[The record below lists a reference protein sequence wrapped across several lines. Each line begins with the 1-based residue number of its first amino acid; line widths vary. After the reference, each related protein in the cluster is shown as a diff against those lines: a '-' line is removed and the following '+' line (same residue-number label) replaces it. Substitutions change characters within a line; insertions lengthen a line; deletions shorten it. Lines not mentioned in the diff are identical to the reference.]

1 MTASPTDTSGLG
13 YLVKREIIAVAGG
26 ADLQIRSLL
35 DKQQWHDPQGVAL
48 ALGVSP
54 ATWPLFGLVWP
65 SAQKMADLMQ
75 TWPLHNLRILEIG
88 CGLALASLVIHRR
101 LGNITASD
109 CHPYTQR
116 FLSANLLLN
125 ALPMMAYQSGHWGRD
140 NPLLG
145 EFDLII
151 GSDVLYE
158 RDHPAQLADFIQR
171 HAAQHAQVLI
181 IDPNRGQRSAFN
193 KCMSGHQFDLTQSE
207 IVLPLHDLTP
217 YRGSLLNYQRD

>member
-13 YLVKREIIAVAGG
+13 YLVKSEMIAVAGG

-48 ALGVSP
+48 ALGVSS

-75 TWPLHNLRILEIG
+75 TWPLNNLRILEIG

-193 KCMSGHQFDLTQSE
+193 KCMSGHQFDLTQSD

>member
-125 ALPMMAYQSGHWGRD
+125 ALPMMAYQSGHWARD

-171 HAAQHAQVLI
+171 HAAKHAQVLI

>member
-1 MTASPTDTSGLG
+1 M
-13 YLVKREIIAVAGG
+13 IAVAGG

-48 ALGVSP
+48 ALGVSS

-181 IDPNRGQRSAFN
+181 IDPNRGHRSAFN

>member
-13 YLVKREIIAVAGG
+13 YLVKREMIAVAGG
-26 ADLQIRSLL
+26 ADLHIRSLL

-48 ALGVSP
+48 ALGVSS
-54 ATWPLFGLVWP
+54 ASWPLFGLVWP

-75 TWPLHNLRILEIG
+75 TWPLHNLRVLEIG

>member
-13 YLVKREIIAVAGG
+13 YLVKREMIAVAGG

-48 ALGVSP
+48 ALGVSS
-54 ATWPLFGLVWP
+54 ASWPLFGLLWP

-193 KCMSGHQFDLTQSE
+193 KCMSGHQFDLTQSD

>member
-1 MTASPTDTSGLG
+1 M
-13 YLVKREIIAVAGG
+13 IAVAGG

-48 ALGVSP
+48 ALGVSS

-75 TWPLHNLRILEIG
+75 TWPLNNLRILEIG

-217 YRGSLLNYQRD
+217 YRGSLLNYQRG

>member
-1 MTASPTDTSGLG
+1 M
-13 YLVKREIIAVAGG
+13 IAVAGG

-48 ALGVSP
+48 ALGVSS

>member
-1 MTASPTDTSGLG
+1 MTPSPTDTSGLG
-13 YLVKREIIAVAGG
+13 YFVKRETVAIAGG
-26 ADLQIRSLL
+26 ADLNIRSLL
-35 DKQQWHDPQGVAL
+35 DKQQWHDPFGEAL
-48 ALGVSP
+48 ALGVSS

-101 LGNITASD
+101 FGNITASD

-125 ALPMMAYQSGHWGRD
+125 ALPVMAYQSGHWARD
-140 NPLLG
+140 NPQLG

-158 RDHPAQLADFIQR
+158 RDHPAQLADFIQQ
-171 HAAQHAQVLI
+171 HAASHAQVLI
-181 IDPNRGQRSAFN
+181 IDPNRGQRSAFSKRMAVHGFGLN
-193 KCMSGHQFDLTQSE
+193 RSD
-207 IVLPLHDLTP
+207 IVLPLHDMTP

>member
-1 MTASPTDTSGLG
+1 LG
-13 YLVKREIIAVAGG
+13 YFVKRETVAVAGG
-26 ADLQIRSLL
+26 ADLNIRSLL
-35 DKQQWHDPQGVAL
+35 DKQQWHDPLGEAL
-48 ALGVSP
+48 ALGVSS

-116 FLSANLLLN
+116 FLSANLRLN
-125 ALPMMAYQSGHWGRD
+125 ALPVMAYQSGHWARE
-140 NPLLG
+140 NPQLG

-151 GSDVLYE
+151 GSDLLYE
-158 RDHPAQLADFIQR
+158 RDPAGGLASFIDQ
-171 HAAQHAQVLI
+171 HAAVCAEVWIVDPDRRNRALFSRQMLAKRFTLI
-181 IDPNRGQRSAFN
+181 ERRLDHGASAY
-193 KCMSGHQFDLTQSE
+193 SGAYTGRLLQFK
-207 IVLPLHDLTP
+207 
-217 YRGSLLNYQRD
+217 RA

>member
-13 YLVKREIIAVAGG
+13 YLVKREMIAVAGG

-48 ALGVSP
+48 ALGVSS

-75 TWPLHNLRILEIG
+75 TWPLNNLRILEIG

-193 KCMSGHQFDLTQSE
+193 KCMSGHQFDLTRSE

-217 YRGSLLNYQRD
+217 YRGSLLNYQRN

>member
-1 MTASPTDTSGLG
+1 M
-13 YLVKREIIAVAGG
+13 IAVAGG

-35 DKQQWHDPQGVAL
+35 DKQQWHDPLGVAS
-48 ALGVSP
+48 ALGVSS
-54 ATWPLFGLVWP
+54 ASWPLFGLLWP

-217 YRGSLLNYQRD
+217 YRGSLLNYQRN

>member
-1 MTASPTDTSGLG
+1 LTASPTDTSGLG
-13 YLVKREIIAVAGG
+13 YLVKREMIAVAGG

-35 DKQQWHDPQGVAL
+35 DKQQWHDPLGVAS
-48 ALGVSP
+48 ALGVSS
-54 ATWPLFGLVWP
+54 ASWPLFGLLWP

-217 YRGSLLNYQRD
+217 YRGSLLNYQRN

>member
-1 MTASPTDTSGLG
+1 M
-13 YLVKREIIAVAGG
+13 IAVEGG
-26 ADLQIRSLL
+26 ADLHIRSLL

-48 ALGVSP
+48 ALGVSS

-181 IDPNRGQRSAFN
+181 IDPNRGHRSAFN

>member
-1 MTASPTDTSGLG
+1 
-13 YLVKREIIAVAGG
+13 
-26 ADLQIRSLL
+26 
-35 DKQQWHDPQGVAL
+35 
-48 ALGVSP
+48 
-54 ATWPLFGLVWP
+54 LVWP

>member
-1 MTASPTDTSGLG
+1 LTASPTDHNGLG
-13 YLVKREIIAVAGG
+13 YLVKRETVAVAGG

-35 DKQQWHDPQGVAL
+35 DKQQFHDPQGLAL
-48 ALGVSP
+48 ALGVSS

-101 LGNITASD
+101 LGNVTASD

-116 FLSANLLLN
+116 FLSANLVLN
-125 ALPMMAYQSGHWGRD
+125 DLPTMAYQSGHWARK
-140 NPLLG
+140 NPQLG

-158 RDHPAQLADFIQR
+158 RDHPAQLANFIQR
-171 HAAQHAQVLI
+171 HAANHAQVLI

-193 KCMSGHQFDLTQSE
+193 KRMESNGFALSQTDIL
-207 IVLPLHDLTP
+207 LPLHDLTP
-217 YRGSLLNYQRD
+217 YRGRLLDFQRC

>member
-125 ALPMMAYQSGHWGRD
+125 ALPMMAYQSGHWARD

-158 RDHPAQLADFIQR
+158 RDHPLQLAGFIQR
-171 HAAQHAQVLI
+171 HAADHAQVLI
-181 IDPNRGQRSAFN
+181 IDPNRGNRAAFHKAMHN
-193 KCMSGHQFDLTQSE
+193 NGFALTQTD
-207 IVLPLHDLTP
+207 LLTPLKDETP
-217 YRGSLLNYQRD
+217 YRGRFLSYQRD

>member
-1 MTASPTDTSGLG
+1 LTASPTDTSGLG
-13 YLVKREIIAVAGG
+13 YLVKREMIAVAGG
-26 ADLQIRSLL
+26 ADLHIRSLL

-48 ALGVSP
+48 ALGVSS

-125 ALPMMAYQSGHWGRD
+125 ALPMMRSNSPSSG
-140 NPLLG
+140 LL
-145 EFDLII
+145 
-151 GSDVLYE
+151 
-158 RDHPAQLADFIQR
+158 
-171 HAAQHAQVLI
+171 
-181 IDPNRGQRSAFN
+181 RSQ
-193 KCMSGHQFDLTQSE
+193 CPCT
-207 IVLPLHDLTP
+207 
-217 YRGSLLNYQRD
+217 